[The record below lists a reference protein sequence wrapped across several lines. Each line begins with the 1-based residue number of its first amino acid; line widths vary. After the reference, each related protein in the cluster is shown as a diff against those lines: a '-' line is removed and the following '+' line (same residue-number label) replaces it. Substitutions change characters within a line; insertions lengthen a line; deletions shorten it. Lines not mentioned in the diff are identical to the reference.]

1 LLLNS
6 DCTQAVFFDLGHTLL
21 RFDGDFEPVVERSY
35 LVLAEALA
43 RAGYP
48 LQPKDFAIRFHDV
61 IEDYFKSRDID
72 LIERPVED
80 FITAVASEFGVSN
93 LPVAVTN
100 SAMKE
105 MYAVTETHW
114 KLDPAAPPVL
124 LELQRRGMK
133 LGIIT
138 NAANAANANR
148 LIDRNGLRDYFEV
161 IVISAEERIRK
172 PDARIYA
179 HALERIQVPASSAL
193 MVGDSLT
200 ADVWGAQNAGLR
212 AVWIK
217 RELEFTKNLGGTITP
232 DAEITSL
239 AELPLLPLL

>member
-1 LLLNS
+1 MLLNS
-6 DCTQAVFFDLGHTLL
+6 DSTRAVFFDLGHTLL
-21 RFDGDFEPVVERSY
+21 RFDGDFDEVVERSY

-48 LQPKDFAIRFHDV
+48 MQPRDFATRFHDV
-61 IEDYFKSRDID
+61 IEDYFQTRDID

-148 LIDRNGLRDYFEV
+148 LIDRGLIHPTLSNVF
-161 IVISAEERIRK
+161 
-172 PDARIYA
+172 
-179 HALERIQVPASSAL
+179 ALEDTGDAAYDVHHNLHQGK
-193 MVGDSLT
+193 VGVLCLSPEE
-200 ADVWGAQNAGLR
+200 GLGVRNEEKR
-212 AVWIK
+212 AK
-217 RELEFTKNLGGTITP
+217 HL
-232 DAEITSL
+232 DAINRFRGI
-239 AELPLLPLL
+239 